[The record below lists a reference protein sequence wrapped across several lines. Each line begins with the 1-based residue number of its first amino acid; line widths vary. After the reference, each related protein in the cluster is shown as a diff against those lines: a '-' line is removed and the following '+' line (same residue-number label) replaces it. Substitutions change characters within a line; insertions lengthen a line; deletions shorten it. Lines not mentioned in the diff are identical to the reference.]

1 MQPPIH
7 FLDIYPGR
15 SCLRDFLRATSPE
28 NFLQLLADAPVGF
41 LGLGLTGCQ
50 ASERCFLSPA
60 GLKDWRLIAVTLA
73 PHAPAAPLTG
83 PLGENR
89 DKPLLNPQNTFT
101 RDYQIPWTRLLSV
114 WGKAV
119 GPRLC
124 GQNRFNMVSPES
136 TWKALQVFVQE
147 VFSASPY
154 FETFQNHHRM
164 PTATAAFCSDYPGVH
179 RYKNRQRSKCFTN

>member
-7 FLDIYPGR
+7 FLDIHPGR
-15 SCLRDFLRATSPE
+15 SCLRDFLWATSPE

-41 LGLGLTGCQ
+41 QGLGLIWCQ
-50 ASERCFLSPA
+50 ESECCFLSPE
-60 GLKDWRLIAVTLA
+60 GLKGWRLIAVTLA

-114 WGKAV
+114 WGEKAV

-136 TWKALQVFVQE
+136 TWKDMKSSSAVWTGGF
-147 VFSASPY
+147 FFPASPY
-154 FETFQNHHRM
+154 F
-164 PTATAAFCSDYPGVH
+164 
-179 RYKNRQRSKCFTN
+179 

>member
-50 ASERCFLSPA
+50 ASERCFLSPE

-136 TWKALQVFVQE
+136 TWKDMKSSSGVCTGGFFRIPLFWNFPKPPPHADSHGCFLQWLSRCAQV
-147 VFSASPY
+147 
-154 FETFQNHHRM
+154 
-164 PTATAAFCSDYPGVH
+164 
-179 RYKNRQRSKCFTN
+179 